1 MTDIKIAITLE
12 ISGLIFFKFKFS
24 WKIKIGACHKYN
36 EKDILPIKTRI
47 GFEKNLYVKVSL
59 NEKTMIKN
67 TPKVGINVNI
77 LGCGILLS
85 KKIWEKT
92 TISKPIKLIKL
103 VFLKSIL
110 LLLKVSFK
118 YSIPATPPK
127 QNSQNLDV
135 RK

>member
-1 MTDIKIAITLE
+1 
-12 ISGLIFFKFKFS
+12 
-24 WKIKIGACHKYN
+24 
-36 EKDILPIKTRI
+36 
-47 GFEKNLYVKVSL
+47 
-59 NEKTMIKN
+59 MIKN
-67 TPKVGINVNI
+67 TPKQGINVNI

-85 KKIWEKT
+85 KIIWEKI

-103 VFLKSIL
+103 AFLKSIL